1 VLLDVARHLEA
12 DGRPI
17 DCRTNFEIGVD
28 VLEATAAAQAV
39 TIERGDVLLIRTG
52 WMAWY
57 LTLDEE
63 GRIGAS
69 RPSTEQPGL
78 APGRET
84 AGWLWDHGISAIA
97 ADNMSLEAYPISE
110 GPESLHRLLI
120 PGLGMPIGEYFWLD
134 GLADACAGDGRWT
147 FMFTSA
153 PLNVSGGVGS
163 PPNALAIR

>member
-1 VLLDVARHLEA
+1 M
-12 DGRPI
+12 
-17 DCRTNFEIGVD
+17 
-28 VLEATAAAQAV
+28 

-69 RPSTEQPGL
+69 RSSTEQPGL
-78 APGRET
+78 APGMRT

-97 ADNMSLEAYPISE
+97 ADNMSLEAYPIGE
-110 GPESLHRLLI
+110 GPDSLHRLLI

-134 GLADACAGDGRWT
+134 GLADACAADGRWA

-153 PLNVSGGVGS
+153 PLNVAGGVGS